1 AGLDEGA
8 EWADAAAAGAE
19 VSDATTLRG
28 TRYEVRSTK
37 VRSAKC
43 EVRSAKGWRG
53 VVGSARSY
61 ESLRTSGTGCCA
73 TARRARMDGRCFE
86 SPPTAGRHSA
96 RTVGM
101 RGAVSN

>member
-1 AGLDEGA
+1 MLRHF
-8 EWADAAAAGAE
+8 E
-19 VSDATTLRG
+19 VRG
-28 TRYEVRSTK
+28 TRY
-37 VRSAKC
+37 

-86 SPPTAGRHSA
+86 SLSTNGWDA
-96 RTVGM
+96 RSGE
-101 RGAVSN
+101 